1 MNGKHNIVFLP
12 VLSSYQNC
20 AVVSQALCT

>member
-12 VLSSYQNC
+12 VLSSYQKC
-20 AVVSQALCT
+20 VVVSQARCT